1 VLIAQDTT
9 GHGHVTRGI
18 GDEPR
23 VSLAVPL
30 EKGAWL
36 PGG

>member
-9 GHGHVTRGI
+9 GHGHITRGI
-18 GDEPR
+18 GDEFR

-30 EKGAWL
+30 EKGQWL
-36 PGG
+36 PTG